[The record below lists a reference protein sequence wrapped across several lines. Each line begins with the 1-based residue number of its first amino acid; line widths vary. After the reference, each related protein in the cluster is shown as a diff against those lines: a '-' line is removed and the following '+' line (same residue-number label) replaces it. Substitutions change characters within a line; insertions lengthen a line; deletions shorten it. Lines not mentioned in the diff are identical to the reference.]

1 MAKIHESVTLSRALR
16 LAEEQ
21 MFGTVNPGLCFGCGE
36 EADGCE
42 PDARK
47 YTCEYCDAPRVYGAQ
62 EAVFMLS

>member
-1 MAKIHESVTLSRALR
+1 MPKIHESVTLSRALR

-21 MFGTVNPGLCFGCGE
+21 MFGTANYGLCLNCGE

-47 YTCEYCDAPRVYGAQ
+47 YTCECCGEQQVYGAT
-62 EAVFMLS
+62 EVVMMIS